1 MNNIPIISKN
11 KRIAKNTL
19 LLYIRVVI
27 ALCVSLY
34 SAKVV
39 LNTIGVVDFG
49 IYGLVAGVV
58 AMFSFIN
65 SSMVS
70 STQRFMAFEIGKKDN
85 SNVLNVFNM
94 CINIHSLISVVI
106 IILAET
112 LGLWFLNNRLVIPI
126 ERIVVVNILYQ
137 FTICSFVF
145 NILST
150 PFIASIIAYERI
162 YIYTYIGITEALLK
176 LLALWFLVSLDFDK
190 LLLHSFLVLTISFL
204 VFVSY
209 YIYIKLYFRKLKI
222 FFYWNKALFKTLI
235 SYTGWNFFG
244 NISSVASDQIV
255 NILLNI
261 FFGPSVN
268 AARALSYQVKGA
280 VSTFVLNFQMAIN
293 PQIVKLYAKNDL
305 IGMKE
310 LVFRGG
316 KYSYFIM
323 FILCFPIL
331 AKTEGFLSIW
341 LIQVPDYTV
350 VFTRLILISCLIDS
364 ISGTLRTS
372 AQATGNIKYY
382 QITIGILLSLN
393 FPLSYFFL
401 ELGYSPE
408 VTFYINIFLSSVCLF
423 GRLIIISR
431 LVGFSILEFIHEV
444 VIKVIIISL
453 SSVLAYNCLLLISV
467 YDNTLLDIFYL
478 TITTLI
484 FNLFIIL
491 FLGLDKVEFLFL
503 KNKVF
508 LKNII

>member
-1 MNNIPIISKN
+1 
-11 KRIAKNTL
+11 
-19 LLYIRVVI
+19 
-27 ALCVSLY
+27 
-34 SAKVV
+34 
-39 LNTIGVVDFG
+39 
-49 IYGLVAGVV
+49 
-58 AMFSFIN
+58 
-65 SSMVS
+65 
-70 STQRFMAFEIGKKDN
+70 
-85 SNVLNVFNM
+85 
-94 CINIHSLISVVI
+94 
-106 IILAET
+106 
-112 LGLWFLNNRLVIPI
+112 
-126 ERIVVVNILYQ
+126 
-137 FTICSFVF
+137 
-145 NILST
+145 
-150 PFIASIIAYERI
+150 
-162 YIYTYIGITEALLK
+162 
-176 LLALWFLVSLDFDK
+176 
-190 LLLHSFLVLTISFL
+190 
-204 VFVSY
+204 
-209 YIYIKLYFRKLKI
+209 
-222 FFYWNKALFKTLI
+222 
-235 SYTGWNFFG
+235 
-244 NISSVASDQIV
+244 
-255 NILLNI
+255 
-261 FFGPSVN
+261 
-268 AARALSYQVKGA
+268 
-280 VSTFVLNFQMAIN
+280 
-293 PQIVKLYAKNDL
+293 
-305 IGMKE
+305 MKE